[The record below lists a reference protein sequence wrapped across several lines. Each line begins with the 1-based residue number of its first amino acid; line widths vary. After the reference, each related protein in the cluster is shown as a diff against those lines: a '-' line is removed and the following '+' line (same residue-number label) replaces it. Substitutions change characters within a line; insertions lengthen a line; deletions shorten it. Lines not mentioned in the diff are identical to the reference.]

1 MFPGTRTASRQ
12 CLLALEQHPEPPKRD
27 VGRQMNHLRRVA
39 FRSLVLLDHVR
50 FQLVEQQ
57 LVEEDVVWNVD
68 EDVVWNVWRSTQPA
82 AVLVVEEDRL
92 EARAVS
98 VEKEL
103 VFGAVKELRPLATVP
118 E

>member
-57 LVEEDVVWNVD
+57 LVEEDVVWNV
-68 EDVVWNVWRSTQPA
+68 WRSTQPA